1 MSSAATLLVLVT
13 LVLTMLARVES
24 LIHHLV
30 ISNDHRNIFKI
41 ESFGFVKGGTMQ
53 LDLADFHVK
62 APPTTSSS
70 IWGKK
75 ATSKFTER
83 EKEKLI
89 EEIETGTRS
98 RKLEQEI
105 LRELDANSKDVR
117 YNVGFILRH
126 ATSESAAQ
134 QDLEKIIDRNE
145 CIFDKRNPNDIYI
158 DLSDPGNWKKLSF
171 VHVIDEEQEIGFYS
185 LIFAHCNRKV
195 DDGNGNKDKDVGSG
209 TSSSII
215 TKLESSSHYAKSFKL
230 DVTFRNP
237 GPDYLSAGDAPLP
250 KLYFIFFLLYAGMMG
265 LWMYVLGN
273 KDSRKSTAFATPSV
287 HRIHYVMLMLL
298 TLKVLS
304 LLFESI
310 RYHYI
315 SLYGVSEGWSIVY
328 YIFAGLKG
336 IMMFTVILLIGS
348 GYSLMKNY
356 LSGHEKKVI
365 YVVLILQV
373 IDNIAMII
381 LEETAPGSQ
390 FWLTWRD
397 ILHLVDVLCCLAI
410 LLPIVWSIRHLRYVL
425 NIIFP
430 STSAIRIYFAV
441 YGLFFVL

>member
-1 MSSAATLLVLVT
+1 MVATIPNKFVFAVFDTLMRLSFDMSFRAFLVV
-13 LVLTMLARVES
+13 VIFFAISVDRVEG
-24 LIHHLV
+24 LVHHLV
-30 ISNDHRNIFKI
+30 ITNDHRNIFKI
-41 ESFGFVKGGTMQ
+41 ESFGFLKGGTMQ
-53 LDLADFHVK
+53 LDVSDFHVK
-62 APPTTSSS
+62 NPSSQS

-75 ATSKFTER
+75 AVSKFSEK

-89 EEIETGTRS
+89 EEMDAGNRHLGIASRGLET
-98 RKLEQEI
+98 
-105 LRELDANSKDVR
+105 KDVK

-145 CIFDKRNPNDIYI
+145 CIFDKRNLNDIYI
-158 DLSDPGNWKKLSF
+158 DLSDPADWRKMSF
-171 VHVIDEEQEIGFYS
+171 IHVIDEDLEVGFYS
-185 LIFAHCNRKV
+185 LIFAHCNHKLSTANVVNR
-195 DDGNGNKDKDVGSG
+195 DINATPISSGSG
-209 TSSSII
+209 NSVV
-215 TKLESSSHYAKSFKL
+215 TKLESSSHFAKSFKL
-230 DVTFRNP
+230 DVIFQNP

-250 KLYFIFFLLYAGMMG
+250 KLYFIFFLLYAGLMG
-265 LWMYVLGN
+265 LWMYILGN
-273 KDSRKSTAFATPSV
+273 NSARRATAFATQSV
-287 HRIHYVMLMLL
+287 HQIHYVMLMLL

-336 IMMFTVILLIGS
+336 IMLFTVILLIGS

-356 LSGHEKKVI
+356 LSGNEKKVI
-365 YVVLILQV
+365 YLVLILQV

-410 LLPIVWSIRHLRYVL
+410 LLPIVWSIRHLR
-425 NIIFP
+425 
-430 STSAIRIYFAV
+430 
-441 YGLFFVL
+441 

>member
-1 MSSAATLLVLVT
+1 MTAIVPTFFVTILLLLSAIS
-13 LVLTMLARVES
+13 RVES

-30 ISNDHRNIFKI
+30 ISHDHRNIFKI
-41 ESFGFVKGGTMQ
+41 ESFGFLKGGTME
-53 LDLADFHVK
+53 LDISDFHVK
-62 APPTTSSS
+62 APSMTSSS

-75 ATSKFTER
+75 ATSKFSER

-89 EEIETGTRS
+89 EEIEGGTRHLS
-98 RKLEQEI
+98 TLSTATATDE
-105 LRELDANSKDVR
+105 RELGENNNNVK

-171 VHVIDEEQEIGFYS
+171 VHVIDEDNEIGFYS
-185 LIFAHCNRKV
+185 LIFAHCNNNNRATNNANEV
-195 DDGNGNKDKDVGSG
+195 NKDIRTTANTGSNAVV
-209 TSSSII
+209 S
-215 TKLESSSHYAKSFKL
+215 KLESSSHYAKSFKL
-230 DVTFRNP
+230 DVIFRNP

-273 KDSRKSTAFATPSV
+273 KGNHKSTAFATPSV
-287 HRIHYVMLMLL
+287 HQIHYVMLMLL

-336 IMMFTVILLIGS
+336 IMLFTVILLIGS

-390 FWLTWRD
+390 YWLTWRD

-410 LLPIVWSIRHLRYVL
+410 LLPIVWSIRHLR
-425 NIIFP
+425 
-430 STSAIRIYFAV
+430 
-441 YGLFFVL
+441 